1 MKKLFF
7 TYKFLSFISILIILN
22 VIVVFFDIK
31 FDLTKDK
38 IHSTSSL
45 VKKELSTLDDV
56 LFIKVYLHGD
66 LPNELRY
73 FEEEIKKKLN
83 SYKLIADNNLEY
95 EFIDPLIKYNKDQES

>member
-1 MKKLFF
+1 MNKLFS
-7 TYKFLSFISILIILN
+7 TYNFFILISTLIFLN
-22 VIVVFFDIK
+22 LVVSFFDLE

-45 VKKELSTLDDV
+45 VKEELSTMDDV

-95 EFIDPLIKYNKDQES
+95 EFIDPGILMA